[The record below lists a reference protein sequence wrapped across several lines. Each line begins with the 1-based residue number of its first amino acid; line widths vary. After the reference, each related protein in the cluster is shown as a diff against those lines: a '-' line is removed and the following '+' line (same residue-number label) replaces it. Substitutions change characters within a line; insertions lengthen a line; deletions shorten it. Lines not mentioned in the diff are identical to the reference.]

1 MKIGYGYRMIN
12 CRLSIILCSLFFVLS
27 LTASECRGIVCDGA
41 GLPVM
46 YATVYLRDNPQVGT
60 ATNAQ
65 GLFVLDVPPADTLSP
80 LTVSFVGCEKIELS
94 PDLWR
99 TSDTLRITLREQPID
114 LQETV
119 VAARKTRLSRRK
131 QLAHILREVYLKLD
145 EQWPRRPVRYT
156 VVSDVRMD
164 AQEASWGMEE
174 LVATVVEIPDR
185 GVGNKDS
192 IQFRGEYCKR
202 YCAPAVRMKIDSVM
216 LHETDPQRVRMAV
229 ALDSGTLT
237 HRALWHLNLHRD
249 RIIDTGDELSRWQ
262 VGREDDT
269 RTVLTYTRTHNFL
282 GIVKAQIA
290 EHLIVDSYD
299 FTLESYS
306 ADLRIRLSLPFSIR
320 LKGTELEWLNL
331 INMSNKALDKFR
343 LKRGEM
349 HVRVSTLYSVVDG
362 VLVPTEKNMRADAV
376 FRDRNGTELPCR
388 VSATQHVTR
397 IETRDVVPLLFY
409 RKNALVP
416 RTLVPVY

>member
-1 MKIGYGYRMIN
+1 MIN
-12 CRLSIILCSLFFVLS
+12 CRWSIILCFLFFVSSLS
-27 LTASECRGIVCDGA
+27 ATECRGVVCDYA

-46 YATVYLRDNPQVGT
+46 YATIYMRDNPQVGT

-65 GLFVLDVPPADTLSP
+65 GLFVLTVPPADTLSS
-80 LTVSFVGCEKIELS
+80 LTVSFVGCEKVELP
-94 PDLWR
+94 PDVWR
-99 TSDTLRITLREQPID
+99 TDDTLRITLREQPID

-119 VAARKTRLSRRK
+119 VAARKTRSSRRK
-131 QLAHILREVYLKLD
+131 QLAHILREVYLRLD
-145 EQWPRRPVRYT
+145 EQWPHRPMRYT

-164 AQEASWGMEE
+164 AQETAWGMEE
-174 LVATVVEIPDR
+174 LVATVVEIPDK

-202 YCAPAVRMKIDSVM
+202 YCDPDVRMKIDNVM
-216 LHETDPQRVRMAV
+216 AHENDPQRVRMAT

-269 RTVLTYTRTHNFL
+269 RIVLTYKRTHHFL
-282 GIVKAQIA
+282 GIVKAQIT

-299 FTLESYS
+299 FTLQSYS

-331 INMSNKALDKFR
+331 INMSNNALDKFR

-349 HVRVSTLYSVVDG
+349 HVQVSTLYSVVDG

-376 FRDRNGTELPCR
+376 FQDRNGVALPCR
-388 VSATQHVTR
+388 VSATQHVTQV
-397 IETRDVVPLLFY
+397 ETRDVVPMLFY

-416 RTLVPVY
+416 RTLVPLY